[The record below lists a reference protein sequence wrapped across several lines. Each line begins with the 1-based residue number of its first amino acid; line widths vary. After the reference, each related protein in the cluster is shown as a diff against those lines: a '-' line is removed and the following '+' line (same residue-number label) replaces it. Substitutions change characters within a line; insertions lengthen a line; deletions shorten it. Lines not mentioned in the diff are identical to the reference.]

1 MILQMSEFESS
12 HSRICVEFLRR
23 SREYL
28 AVGGL
33 LQASEKGW
41 GAAAHAATFI
51 ADLRGWT
58 YREHGDFEAE
68 VVSRIAR
75 ETGRNE
81 VHIWA
86 RSANELHRNFYRDV
100 LSERS
105 IAEYLADVENFVN
118 LIRELSGLP
127 PVAI

>member
-1 MILQMSEFESS
+1 MSEFNAD
-12 HSRICVEFLRR
+12 HARISAAFLHR

-28 AVGGL
+28 NNGEL

-51 ADLRGWT
+51 AGLRGWT
-58 YREHGDFEAE
+58 YVEHGDFEAE

-81 VHIWA
+81 VHAWA
-86 RSANELHRNFYRDV
+86 RRANELHRNFYRDG
-100 LSERS
+100 LNAQT
-105 IAEYLADVENFVN
+105 IATYLDDVTNFVN
-118 LIRELSGLP
+118 LIRQLTGLP
-127 PVAI
+127 PVED

>member
-1 MILQMSEFESS
+1 MPEFESD
-12 HSRICVEFLRR
+12 HDRICVEFLRR

-28 AVGGL
+28 ANGGL

-41 GAAAHAATFI
+41 GAAAHAATVI
-51 ADLRGWT
+51 ASAREWS
-58 YREHGDFEAE
+58 YREHWEFEAE

-81 VHIWA
+81 VHRWA

-100 LSERS
+100 LDASS
-105 IAEYLADVENFVN
+105 ISEYLDDVERFVN
-118 LIRELSGLP
+118 LIRGLVNRP
-127 PVAI
+127 AGG

>member
-1 MILQMSEFESS
+1 MMSEFASD
-12 HSRICVEFLRR
+12 HGQICVEFLRR

-41 GAAAHAATFI
+41 GAAAHAAIFI
-51 ADLRGWT
+51 AGVREWS
-58 YREHGDFEAE
+58 YREHWEFEAE

-81 VHIWA
+81 VHSWA

-100 LSERS
+100 LDARS
-105 IAEYLADVENFVN
+105 IAEYLNDVESFVN
-118 LIRELSGLP
+118 LIRDL
-127 PVAI
+127 VN